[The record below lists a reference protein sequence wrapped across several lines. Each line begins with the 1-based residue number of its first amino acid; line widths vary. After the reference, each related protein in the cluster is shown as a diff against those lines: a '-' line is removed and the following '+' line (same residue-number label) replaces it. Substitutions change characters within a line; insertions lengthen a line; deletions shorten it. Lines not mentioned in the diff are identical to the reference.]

1 MSRRGVPTGR
11 NSVRFERHSRRDR
24 IGSRL
29 DVTITAMTYLRASE
43 ITVLTKATLLRALL
57 SLADEVSS

>member
-1 MSRRGVPTGR
+1 
-11 NSVRFERHSRRDR
+11 
-24 IGSRL
+24 L